1 MKEFVH
7 GDLGRTV
14 PSVSSMLGTHA
25 DILQLDVTWLFDEFR
40 GGGGMVDG
48 YSESLKCY
56 MVENGIDLTHSQ
68 INDHDSD
75 TSAVA
80 ELNDMK
86 LIPLRSKESM
96 IGTKRKTVTPAI
108 DNDVD

>member
-1 MKEFVH
+1 MNKE
-7 GDLGRTV
+7 
-14 PSVSSMLGTHA
+14 
-25 DILQLDVTWLFDEFR
+25 
-40 GGGGMVDG
+40 
-48 YSESLKCY
+48 
-56 MVENGIDLTHSQ
+56 
-68 INDHDSD
+68 